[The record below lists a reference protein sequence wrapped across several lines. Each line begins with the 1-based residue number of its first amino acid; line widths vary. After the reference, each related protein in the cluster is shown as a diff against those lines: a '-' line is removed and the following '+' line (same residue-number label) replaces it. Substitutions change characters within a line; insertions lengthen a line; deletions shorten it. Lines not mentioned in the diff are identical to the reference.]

1 MIKAVVNKR
10 VTLTADV
17 GSVVYISEGQFAA
30 LQGKVESYKEEA
42 KAVEEVIE
50 ESKKEVIEESK
61 QEVIEKPKQ
70 ESKKPTSKK
79 TSSKGKKG

>member
-1 MIKAVVNKR
+1 MIKAVVTKR

-30 LQGKVESYKEEA
+30 LQGKVEPYKEEA

-50 ESKKEVIEESK
+50 E
-61 QEVIEKPKQ
+61 PKQ
-70 ESKKPTSKK
+70 EPEKPAAKK
-79 TSSKGKKG
+79 TSKGKKG

>member
-30 LQGKVESYKEEA
+30 LQGKVEPYKEEA
-42 KAVEEVIE
+42 KAVEL
-50 ESKKEVIEESK
+50 KKE
-61 QEVIEKPKQ
+61 PAA
-70 ESKKPTSKK
+70 KK
-79 TSSKGKKG
+79 TSKGKKG

>member
-1 MIKAVVNKR
+1 MIKAVVTKR
-10 VTLTADV
+10 VALTADV

-30 LQGKVESYKEEA
+30 LQGKVEPYKEEA

-50 ESKKEVIEESK
+50 EIKEEPKEEP
-61 QEVIEKPKQ
+61 EKP
-70 ESKKPTSKK
+70 TAKK